1 VESKVAVGTTRHVL
15 RPLRERG
22 MFVGFSPER
31 VDPGRM
37 DPPTHAIPKFLAA
50 MDEASMDRIS
60 DLYGAAF
67 DRVVPVSSL
76 ETTEMSKLFKNWFR
90 LINIAYVNEI
100 ADACAAHGID
110 PNEKVRACAI
120 KPYGYMSFTP
130 GLGAGEPC
138 IPSTRTTCWSTM
150 TCPCWRRPWRP
161 TQPGPPP
168 EPQLCCANS
177 CGSSSVCAHLCL
189 LF

>member
-1 VESKVAVGTTRHVL
+1 MESKVTVGTTRHVL

-76 ETTEMSKLFKNWFR
+76 ETTEMSKLFENWFR

-138 IPSTRTTCWSTM
+138 IPVNPHYLLVNNDLPLLASAMAANASRPATR
-150 TCPCWRRPWRP
+150 
-161 TQPGPPP
+161 
-168 EPQLCCANS
+168 A
-177 CGSSSVCAHLCL
+177 AAL
-189 LF
+189 LRK